1 MAKFNLDASDEST
14 IYPVFGCDATGLSND
29 GAEVTLCKADATGVV
44 GYLVLF
50 VAVLIDKTDETVEDG
65 LFAGV
70 RYGLVGDIA
79 TIEFVIVMHQCSNY
93 CGNGGAVVVGLMDDV
108 PKRFDDVAGRG
119 YIVGCDGNLE
129 VAHLSVE
136 G

>member
-1 MAKFNLDASDEST
+1 MAKFYFDAGDEST

-70 RYGLVGDIA
+70 RYGLVSDIA

-93 CGNGGAVVVGLMDDV
+93 CGNGRAVVVGLMDDV
-108 PKRFDDVAGRG
+108 PKRVDDVTGRG

-129 VAHLSVE
+129 IAHLAVE
-136 G
+136 S